1 MSARAHL
8 ETYRISH
15 QAAHCKIHCLEGIAD
30 LIHCSSLTC
39 LDLQQNNMRGEPED
53 MIHLFTS
60 VPSLAC
66 LYLQGNPIVG
76 SLQNY
81 RKRMISEISTLTY
94 LDDRP
99 VFSLERVCAE
109 AFANG
114 GIKAERQARIDYKML
129 EDAKLSMNH
138 STLLNM
144 RENAAVKRRIVSKQ
158 GKKAFQNA
166 GFDIR
171 NLNQAYEIDLET
183 TTFDFGPIE
192 FSAMPCYLRDLGS

>member
-81 RKRMISEISTLTY
+81 RKRMISEISTLTI
-94 LDDRP
+94 LMTDLFFLSNEFVLRHSP
-99 VFSLERVCAE
+99 MVAS
-109 AFANG
+109 
-114 GIKAERQARIDYKML
+114 RQ
-129 EDAKLSMNH
+129 N
-138 STLLNM
+138 
-144 RENAAVKRRIVSKQ
+144 VKRGSI
-158 GKKAFQNA
+158 
-166 GFDIR
+166 IR
-171 NLNQAYEIDLET
+171 CLKTL
-183 TTFDFGPIE
+183 
-192 FSAMPCYLRDLGS
+192 S

>member
-1 MSARAHL
+1 
-8 ETYRISH
+8 
-15 QAAHCKIHCLEGIAD
+15 
-30 LIHCSSLTC
+30 
-39 LDLQQNNMRGEPED
+39 
-53 MIHLFTS
+53 
-60 VPSLAC
+60 
-66 LYLQGNPIVG
+66 
-76 SLQNY
+76 
-81 RKRMISEISTLTY
+81 MISEISTLTY

-144 RENAAVKRRIVSKQ
+144 RENATVKRRIVSKQ

-171 NLNQAYEIDLET
+171 NLNQAYEIDLEPPRLT
-183 TTFDFGPIE
+183 LARSNLVRCHATCGI
-192 FSAMPCYLRDLGS
+192 